1 MDIEFNYRV
10 DSSGASKGVRPIINT
25 TANIN
30 FLKSLVPS
38 KNPFP
43 SFKKTTKVSLE
54 AVKDKNNA
62 DEFIKVNSCLSQMS
76 SIQKD
81 VYVLKTFKNVSTR
94 EICND
99 LKISEYDFWKYISAA
114 RKEITNALYTS

>member
-1 MDIEFNYRV
+1 MNIEFNYRA
-10 DSSGASKGVRPIINT
+10 DSSGATKGVRPIINT
-25 TANIN
+25 AANIN

-43 SFKKTTKVSLE
+43 SFKSTT
-54 AVKDKNNA
+54 AVKDENNA
-62 DEFIKVNSCLSQMS
+62 DEFIKVNSCLRQMS
-76 SIQKD
+76 TIQKD

-94 EICND
+94 EICSD